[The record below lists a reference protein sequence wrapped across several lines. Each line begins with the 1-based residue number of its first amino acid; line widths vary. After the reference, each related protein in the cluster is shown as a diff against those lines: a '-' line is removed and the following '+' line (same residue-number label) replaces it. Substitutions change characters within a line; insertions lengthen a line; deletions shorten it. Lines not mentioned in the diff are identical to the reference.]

1 MLLSR
6 GYKARQNNNNETSFE
21 TNESPKP
28 VIFNENDTDKIYHE
42 DIFMVF

>member
-1 MLLSR
+1 MTNVIVTRCLRVLETS
-6 GYKARQNNNNETSFE
+6 NETSL
-21 TNESPKP
+21 ESPKP